1 MEREPSIHIT
11 KSVFMNL
18 LKEANIKASQAK
30 VNQLFKLARGL
41 SLDSRTMIAQ
51 TNNQLKQ
58 VRRTEGNIKSANLA
72 AEIAYGLRIKLKHI
86 GVTKTKQTDRTWP
99 QIRELTTTLNTF
111 CENNS
116 LKQREGYL
124 AFITIGFDLMNQK
137 KGVNFNYWASWML
150 KHADWIN
157 NTYLS
162 KDAIKH
168 DEYPMETQQVMS
180 LYSTRV
186 SEMTGMYVDYSKNN
200 NDYVHFIGARKLADK
215 WGVDYETF
223 IDAQFEALAF
233 CNGIPALKD
242 IDTDKAEERLT
253 KYVAKTGIQVRRSA
267 LSEATWDSFKQ

>member
-11 KSVFMNL
+11 RSVFINL
-18 LKEANIKASQAK
+18 LKEANIKASQVK
-30 VNQLFKLARGL
+30 INQLFKLARGL

-51 TNNQLKQ
+51 NKKEVKQ
-58 VRRTEGNIKSANLA
+58 IRRADGNIKSANLA

-86 GVTKTKQTDRTWP
+86 GVTKIKQTDRTWP
-99 QIRELTTTLNTF
+99 QIRELVGTLDAF
-111 CENNS
+111 CENNE

-162 KDAIKH
+162 KNAIKN
-168 DEYPMETQQVMS
+168 DEYPRETQEVMS

-186 SEMTGMYVDYSKNN
+186 SEMTGMYVDYTKNN

-223 IDAQFEALAF
+223 IEAQFEALAF
-233 CNGIPALKD
+233 CNGIPLLRD
-242 IDTDKAEERLT
+242 IDNDKAEERLT
-253 KYVAKTGIQVRRSA
+253 KYVAKTGMQVKRSA
-267 LSEATWDSFKQ
+267 LSEDTWNSFKQ